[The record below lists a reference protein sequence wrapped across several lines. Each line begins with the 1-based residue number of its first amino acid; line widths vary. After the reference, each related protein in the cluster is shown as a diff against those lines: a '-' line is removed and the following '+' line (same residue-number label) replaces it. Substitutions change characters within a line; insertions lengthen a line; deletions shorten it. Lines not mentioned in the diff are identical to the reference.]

1 MDKKIKLK
9 LPPDMENC
17 KNYKLPQVDMVSA
30 KLRRTIVN
38 TEGNVEEVEQEIL
51 LPNSKIGN

>member
-17 KNYKLPQVDMVSA
+17 KNY

>member
-17 KNYKLPQVDMVSA
+17 KNYKLPEVDMVSA

-38 TEGNVEEVEQEIL
+38 TEGNVEEIL